1 MAEPEVA
8 AGRLGVPGP
17 SLRPALLVLGGRVAE
32 LVVVDAGAGE
42 VRLLARRCRLDV
54 AELLVDEVEHEG
66 GVDDPDAGGEV
77 APALVHERV
86 AAVAGAVAHLAGDA
100 QLRGPGLGAGGE
112 RVELA
117 VEPLELAAEDR
128 RDLALAVGR

>member
-1 MAEPEVA
+1 MPEPEIA

-42 VRLLARRCRLDV
+42 VRLLARRCGLDF
-54 AELLVDEVEHEG
+54 AELLVYEVEHEG
-66 GVDDPDAGGEV
+66 GVDDPDPGGEV
-77 APALVHERV
+77 LSALVHERV
-86 AAVAGAVAHLAGDA
+86 AAVAGAVAHIAGDA
-100 QLRGPGLGAGGE
+100 ELERPALGAGGE
-112 RVELA
+112 RVELG

-128 RDLALAVGR
+128 WRSAAGRRR